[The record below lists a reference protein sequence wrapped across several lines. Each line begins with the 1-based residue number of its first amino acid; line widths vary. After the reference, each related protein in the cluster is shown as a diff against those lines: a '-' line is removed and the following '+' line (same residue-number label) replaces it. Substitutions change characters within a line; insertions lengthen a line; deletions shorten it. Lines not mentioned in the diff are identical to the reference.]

1 MLYPMKKS
9 VLVTLILLT
18 GLVVAYVATAKR
30 AAEAEAELWSEAL
43 DPVF

>member
-1 MLYPMKKS
+1 MKKS
-9 VLVTLILLT
+9 ALVTLAVIAGLLF
-18 GLVVAYVATAKR
+18 VYVARAKR